1 MLSCVFLV
9 WALSSNVD
17 DPYWAYGA
25 GMSKNS
31 HPYFKRLPR
40 ALALALA
47 LLPGLLPG
55 LLAALAALAALG
67 TLALAGRAT
76 EFTAPEGG
84 ILIHLRNDR
93 SKERKL

>member
-31 HPYFKRLPR
+31 HPYMHFKRLPR
-40 ALALALA
+40 ALALA
-47 LLPGLLPG
+47 LLPG